1 MPPVRRRAGVQVVD
15 EQGRHERLGRGG
27 LEHLDAE
34 PPGARVRGR

>member
-1 MPPVRRRAGVQVVD
+1 MPARWRSGMQVVD

-34 PPGARVRGR
+34 PPGARVRSR